1 VFKDSSL
8 VQNNFTLRRITQSSF
23 TEGTGQSR
31 VLLWKMSIAASM
43 ERPVFGYGANNMR
56 IPLDRHHDYNLQEDW
71 FDSAHNKFF
80 DELLSHG
87 FVGLLIYLAFL
98 ILVFRHIFGLRKKDL
113 WESLALLGLFVGY
126 VVQSLF
132 IFDSLVVGLL
142 FVFVLAWLF
151 TTEDSKKQIFAKT
164 LRPWVAYLLCAVLVI
179 GGLLVY
185 LRAIPPARDTAS
197 AYRMLSQDMGQ
208 AIRLF
213 EKVEHQAF
221 FSYDI
226 IAPTMAEGAV
236 MVFSEP
242 ERYAREDLERYAD
255 LVIRMYRKAIDA
267 SGGYSKFYI
276 NLAKLYQQFDSVLDN
291 GAYLGESFALLDEAA
306 MISPGRID
314 VYYARAQGYYNMGDT
329 DQAAAELQK
338 ALEFGVRQDKIYMR
352 LAQIYVRKGSA
363 EEFLEAFKAVS
374 ETGGSFSLGGLEQY
388 ARILVERGVW
398 DGALAVF
405 LKMHEL
411 APNDIDIR
419 FNIALTY
426 KQLGER
432 EKAAEW
438 AGSIIDLNPFKA
450 DEMNAFILTL

>member
-1 VFKDSSL
+1 
-8 VQNNFTLRRITQSSF
+8 
-23 TEGTGQSR
+23 
-31 VLLWKMSIAASM
+31 
-43 ERPVFGYGANNMR
+43 
-56 IPLDRHHDYNLQEDW
+56 
-71 FDSAHNKFF
+71 
-80 DELLSHG
+80 
-87 FVGLLIYLAFL
+87 
-98 ILVFRHIFGLRKKDL
+98 
-113 WESLALLGLFVGY
+113 
-126 VVQSLF
+126 
-132 IFDSLVVGLL
+132 
-142 FVFVLAWLF
+142 
-151 TTEDSKKQIFAKT
+151 
-164 LRPWVAYLLCAVLVI
+164 
-179 GGLLVY
+179 
-185 LRAIPPARDTAS
+185 
-197 AYRMLSQDMGQ
+197 
-208 AIRLF
+208 
-213 EKVEHQAF
+213 
-221 FSYDI
+221 
-226 IAPTMAEGAV
+226 
-236 MVFSEP
+236 
-242 ERYAREDLERYAD
+242 
-255 LVIRMYRKAIDA
+255 
-267 SGGYSKFYI
+267 
-276 NLAKLYQQFDSVLDN
+276 
-291 GAYLGESFALLDEAA
+291 
-306 MISPGRID
+306 
-314 VYYARAQGYYNMGDT
+314 MGDT